1 MIPAVIKTHQKTLE
15 EIAKANDISYLAVF
29 GSHARGEEN
38 LDSDIDLLIEFNKRK
53 SLFDLVGIE
62 QEMQDET
69 GQKIDLQTINSIS
82 KYIKPYIKKDLTT
95 IYDQR

>member
-69 GQKIDLQTINSIS
+69 GQKNDLQTINSIS